1 MRVYFSFDYKG
12 GNAFLGMKDRPMM
25 MDTLVTDINGLL
37 GFLELR
43 LGLHAVSRRYI
54 YYPVSGLLVE
64 VGESSEAPATDN
76 GNKKKKM
83 ATTNQV
89 IFSSTKIPVT

>member
-12 GNAFLGMKDRPMM
+12 GNAFLGMKDRPM

-64 VGESSEAPATDN
+64 VGESSEEPASDN
-76 GNKKKKM
+76 GNKKKKV

-89 IFSSTKIPVT
+89 IFSSTKTPDT